1 MYENRIRHL
10 EEMHASLDKQ
20 IRGLEST
27 GRFND
32 ATMQTLK
39 KQKLDLKDQ
48 IAELRRK
55 QWEHDHESV
64 EIDDE

>member
-10 EEMHASLDKQ
+10 EEMHSSLDKQ

-27 GRFND
+27 GRFAD
-32 ATMQTLK
+32 DTMQTMK
-39 KQKLDLKDQ
+39 KQKLSLKDQ
-48 IAELRRK
+48 ISELKRK

>member
-10 EEMHASLDKQ
+10 EEMHTALDKR
-20 IRGLEST
+20 IAGLEST
-27 GRFND
+27 GRFTD
-32 ATMQTLK
+32 TQISDLK

-48 IAELRRK
+48 IAELHRK

-64 EIDDE
+64 EQDDE

>member
-10 EEMHASLDKQ
+10 EEMHAALDKR
-20 IRGLEST
+20 IAGLEST
-27 GRFND
+27 GRFTD
-32 ATMQTLK
+32 TQIHDLK